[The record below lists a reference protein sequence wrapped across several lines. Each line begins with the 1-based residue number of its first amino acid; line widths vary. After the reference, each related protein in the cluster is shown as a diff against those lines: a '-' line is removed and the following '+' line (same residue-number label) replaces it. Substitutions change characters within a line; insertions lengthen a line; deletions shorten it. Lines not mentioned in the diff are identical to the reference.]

1 MPEREELISHVAFD
15 SAMGAVLRHFWVPAL
30 RSEML
35 APGGAPVRLRLFGDN
50 FVAFRAHDGR
60 IGLFDEGCPH
70 RGVSLALARNE
81 DNALR
86 CIFHGWK
93 IDVSGKLVAIPTEP
107 PERCAAF
114 AEAVRFGRYV
124 THEEGGIVWAWLA
137 PMPAPDFP
145 AFPFRGLPDTHTV
158 HYVGSLECHWIQ
170 ALEMLLD
177 PVHVGILH
185 QAHLTD
191 GQRYTVRHGRR
202 LRLPTAMDDPPPEIE
217 IEPTDYGFRGAAI
230 RLMAD
235 GSRYIRVTEWAMP
248 FFSFLATVPGE
259 THHLYVAIPEDEEHT
274 RFWYIGW
281 NPRTPLDVPALKAN
295 ALGGRNAN
303 NFTEGIGGRED
314 LWHQDRALMRDGHFT
329 GFATAMH
336 EEVVVPMA
344 QGVRQNFARQN
355 LGSSDRMIVAARQR
369 LYTAATQ
376 RLQDARFVPRRGD
389 LAAINP
395 IAGFCEGQAPWRALT
410 A

>member
-1 MPEREELISHVAFD
+1 
-15 SAMGAVLRHFWVPAL
+15 
-30 RSEML
+30 
-35 APGGAPVRLRLFGDN
+35 
-50 FVAFRAHDGR
+50 
-60 IGLFDEGCPH
+60 
-70 RGVSLALARNE
+70 
-81 DNALR
+81 
-86 CIFHGWK
+86 
-93 IDVSGKLVAIPTEP
+93 
-107 PERCAAF
+107 
-114 AEAVRFGRYV
+114 
-124 THEEGGIVWAWLA
+124 
-137 PMPAPDFP
+137 
-145 AFPFRGLPDTHTV
+145 
-158 HYVGSLECHWIQ
+158 
-170 ALEMLLD
+170 
-177 PVHVGILH
+177 
-185 QAHLTD
+185 
-191 GQRYTVRHGRR
+191 VRHGRR

-235 GSRYIRVTEWAMP
+235 GSRYVRVTEWAMP

-259 THHLYVAIPEDEEHT
+259 THHLYVAIPEDGEHT